1 MAEVQEIRDIR
12 EVPVRAPVNA
22 RTKRAGLGAFLLTFV
37 LGILCAV
44 AIAGA
49 ALWVLG
55 VDTTISWPSGRIQLG
70 HHAGPVVVVDHSK

>member
-1 MAEVQEIRDIR
+1 MAEVQEIRDVR
-12 EVPVRAPVNA
+12 EIPVRAPISMPV
-22 RTKRAGLGAFLLTFV
+22 KRARLGAFLLTFL

-55 VDTTISWPSGRIQLG
+55 VDTTISWPSGHIQLG
-70 HHAGPVVVVDHSK
+70 HRAGPVVVVDHTK